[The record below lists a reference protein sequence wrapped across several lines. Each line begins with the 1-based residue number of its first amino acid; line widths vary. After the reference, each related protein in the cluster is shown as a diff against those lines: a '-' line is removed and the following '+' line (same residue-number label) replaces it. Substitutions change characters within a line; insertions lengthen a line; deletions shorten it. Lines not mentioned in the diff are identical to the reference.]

1 MWASLN
7 YVSGGGDPPQPH
19 SRRTGDRY
27 TVVWNVAELDG
38 VCRICRSSEPV
49 RHCSVL
55 SGDSKVFVDCV
66 SSEMWVDVS
75 VLQLPSVQAFLLS
88 REFTDVS
95 KKISEGYWFMR
106 LHLNVMVEAGD
117 LFSPL
122 LRGKCVCPL
131 LGKIWKMIKENCV
144 TAFC

>member
-1 MWASLN
+1 M
-7 YVSGGGDPPQPH
+7 
-19 SRRTGDRY
+19 
-27 TVVWNVAELDG
+27 
-38 VCRICRSSEPV
+38 
-49 RHCSVL
+49 
-55 SGDSKVFVDCV
+55 
-66 SSEMWVDVS
+66 DVS

-131 LGKIWKMIKENCV
+131 LGKI
-144 TAFC
+144 